1 MEKNYL
7 LYVYVLARFMKL
19 IAILITM
26 GVLLFIIIMLLP
38 FCVPYVLG
46 CRGS

>member
-19 IAILITM
+19 IAILIAM
-26 GVLLFIIIMLLP
+26 SVLLAIIMLLP
-38 FCVPYVLG
+38 LYAPHVLG